1 MNTIYLLL
9 AIGLYFAAMVAI
21 GLYASKQNSDLD
33 DYLLAG
39 RNMKPSVAAL
49 SAGASDMSGW
59 LLMGLP
65 GAIYAAGLVEGWM
78 AVGLVVGAWVNWK
91 IVAPRLRSYTEVSGN
106 SVTIPSF
113 LENRF
118 KDRTHIL
125 RIVAGLIIL
134 VFFTF
139 YVSSGMVAGGK
150 FIESTFGPDSLYA
163 EGISINY
170 LTGMIVVAGITV
182 LYTLFGGFLGASLT
196 DVAQG
201 ILMFLALVIVPIV
214 VIISMGGW
222 DAVVEGLRA
231 ADAASAGA
239 GDPVDHFSLFANAT
253 LIGVLSSLAWGLGYF
268 GQPHIIVRFMALR
281 TAQDATVARRVGIT
295 WMTLSVFG
303 AVLTALVGIA
313 YFQANPGT
321 TLADPETVFL
331 VLSSIMFHPFIAGL
345 VLAAVLAAVMST
357 LSSQLVVCS
366 SALVEDLFKVGGR
379 TASPKTLL
387 WMGRFGVLVI
397 ALIAGLLALNPDS
410 SVLEL
415 VSFAWAGF
423 GAAFGPVILLA
434 LYWPRFTSW
443 GAMAAMVTGAAVA
456 WFWSEASAETWEW
469 FGLYELLPGFVAAL
483 VVGVVVSLVTQ
494 RSRRVQRRID
504 AEFTGAIDIV
514 AGRDPHPDVA
524 PAAMTRDAA
533 GGSTAA
539 AADPHAQA

>member
-1 MNTIYLLL
+1 MDQNTLFLLS
-9 AIGLYFAAMVAI
+9 AIGLYFAAMIAI
-21 GLYASKQNSDLD
+21 GLYAARQNSDLD
-33 DYLLAG
+33 DYMLAG

-65 GAIYAAGLVEGWM
+65 GAIYASGLVEGWM
-78 AVGLVVGAWVNWK
+78 AIGLTVGAWVNWK
-91 IVAPRLRSYTEVSGN
+91 VVAPRLRSYTEVSGN
-106 SVTIPSF
+106 SITIPSF

-125 RIVAGLIIL
+125 RIVSGLIIL

-150 FIESTFGPDSLYA
+150 FVESTFGPNSFYA
-163 EGISINY
+163 EGVEITY
-170 LTGMIVVAGITV
+170 LTGMLIVAGITV
-182 LYTLFGGFLGASLT
+182 FYTLFGGFLGASLT

-201 ILMFLALVIVPIV
+201 VLMFLALLLVPIV
-214 VIISMGGW
+214 VIVIMGGW
-222 DAVVEGLRA
+222 DAVIDGVRA
-231 ADAASAGA
+231 ADAAAAAEG
-239 GDPVDHFSLFANAT
+239 VDHLSMVKNAT
-253 LIGVLSSLAWGLGYF
+253 LIGVLSSVAWGLGYF

-281 TAQDATVARRVGIT
+281 TTRDAATARRVGIT
-295 WMTLSVFG
+295 WMALSVFG
-303 AVLTALVGIA
+303 AVMVALVGIA

-321 TLADPETVFL
+321 TLEDPETVFL
-331 VLSSIMFHPFIAGL
+331 VLASIMFHPFVAGL
-345 VLAAVLAAVMST
+345 VLAAVLAAIMST
-357 LSSQLVVCS
+357 LSSQLIVCS
-366 SALVEDLFKVGGR
+366 SALVEDLYMLRGR
-379 TASPKTLL
+379 TGSPTFTLWL
-387 WMGRFGVLVI
+387 GRIGVLVV
-397 ALIAGLLALNPDS
+397 ALVAGLLALNPDS

-456 WFWSEASAETWEW
+456 WVWSEASAETWEW
-469 FGLYELLPGFVAAL
+469 FGLYELLPGFVAAF

-514 AGRDPHPDVA
+514 AGREPHPDVA

-539 AADPHAQA
+539 AADPRAQA